1 MENFFKGYRFRILAL
16 LVVGVFFFMMHA
28 AQNRQTVPPI
38 SRVIGGLL
46 TPVKQVSANIFFG
59 ITNAFSDVFSSSDNA
74 VENKQL
80 KEELAQYR
88 QMLVEL
94 ERYKSENEHLRDF
107 LEIKRENPGFAVEPA
122 MVIARETS
130 DRFYSFSI
138 DRGTS
143 SGVEAGNPV
152 ITQDGLVGIVSEV
165 GRSHAK
171 VRTILDAAVEVG
183 AMDVST
189 REVGV
194 TSGTVDLAE
203 RGMLR
208 MSYLPR
214 DAKSQEGHIVAT
226 AGIGGMY
233 PKELIIGEII
243 GISPDANGLSL
254 QAVIRP
260 FCNIQSVQSVLVIKS
275 FEDR

>member
-1 MENFFKGYRFRILAL
+1 MLFR
-16 LVVGVFFFMMHA
+16 
-28 AQNRQTVPPI
+28 
-38 SRVIGGLL
+38 S
-46 TPVKQVSANIFFG
+46 
-59 ITNAFSDVFSSSDNA
+59 
-74 VENKQL
+74 
-80 KEELAQYR
+80 
-88 QMLVEL
+88 
-94 ERYKSENEHLRDF
+94 
-107 LEIKRENPGFAVEPA
+107 RENPGFAVEPA

-152 ITQDGLVGIVSEV
+152 ITKDGLVGIVSEV

-203 RGMLR
+203 QGMLR

-214 DAKSQEGHIVAT
+214 DAKAQEGHIVAT

-243 GISPDANGLSL
+243 GISPNANGLSL

-260 FCNIQSVQSVLVIKS
+260 FCDIQSVQSVLVIKS
-275 FEDR
+275 FVDR